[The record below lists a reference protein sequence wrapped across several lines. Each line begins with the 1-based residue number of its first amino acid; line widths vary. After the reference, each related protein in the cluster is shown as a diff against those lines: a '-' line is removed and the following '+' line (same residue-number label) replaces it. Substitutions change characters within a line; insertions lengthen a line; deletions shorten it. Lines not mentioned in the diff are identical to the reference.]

1 MIFQSIP
8 VDTVP
13 RNYILSFSFEIDLK
27 SYTSKNVVLLCMNA
41 RRDQLFNSNQNAPV
55 CGMLNLKYTC

>member
-13 RNYILSFSFEIDLK
+13 RNYFEFQFWNRSQELYEQERGIALYECK
-27 SYTSKNVVLLCMNA
+27 KGSTV
-41 RRDQLFNSNQNAPV
+41 
-55 CGMLNLKYTC
+55 